1 MMSENISNKPERNN
15 KQFWHSINIYN
26 NLKRLYFS
34 IIPKGS
40 KVYDFTH
47 SFLNI
52 FLKQLKLFNIYYR
65 EWIRRFD
72 TPSMEDI
79 QAIRNHINLMAKK
92 PPISVIMPVYN
103 PPLELL
109 DQAIQSVINQVY
121 PYWEL
126 CIADDAS
133 TDSSIPSLI
142 QDYIQNDERIKAVFR
157 KENGHISAASNS
169 ALELATYDFMA
180 LLDHD
185 DILHPLAL
193 YYVANEINNHPES
206 VIIYSDEDKI
216 TRRGKRLDPYFKPD
230 FDYELLLS
238 QNMVSHLGVYR
249 TSIVRNVGG
258 FRTGLEGSQDYD
270 LVLRVLEHCETD
282 QIHHIPRPLYHW
294 RTIRE
299 SAARNLNIKP
309 YAIDAATQA
318 LTDHFSRRS
327 INAQVEFLPDLAGY
341 NIFYHL
347 PSPQPS
353 LAIIIPV
360 QKMSESIINLVDE
373 IQHNTVYTN
382 FQIIVGLAESDDYD
396 ISTIPEQLQER
407 FLIHR
412 YKNNISYSRL
422 VNQCVSDAATEFI
435 CLLDESLTGFQPGW
449 LSILMGQVTQP
460 GIGAVGPKLINSR
473 NNRVVSNG
481 IVFIDEKSPQHLS
494 KGEEKGLNGYFG
506 WAKLT
511 RGYSALSN
519 MCLLFKREH
528 FMFVSGLTETL
539 HIPLNCGID
548 FCLKLKELG
557 YRNVLRPLVE
567 LYIPEYNLST
577 HGFDIPFHLLD
588 QDRVYLD
595 EHWRKWFLNDPG
607 FNPNLDI
614 IDEKF
619 LINLNPKNS
628 YSRMIT

>member
-1 MMSENISNKPERNN
+1 MSENISNKPERNN

-327 INAQVEFLPDLAGY
+327 IK
-341 NIFYHL
+341 I
-347 PSPQPS
+347 
-353 LAIIIPV
+353 
-360 QKMSESIINLVDE
+360 
-373 IQHNTVYTN
+373 
-382 FQIIVGLAESDDYD
+382 
-396 ISTIPEQLQER
+396 
-407 FLIHR
+407 
-412 YKNNISYSRL
+412 
-422 VNQCVSDAATEFI
+422 
-435 CLLDESLTGFQPGW
+435 
-449 LSILMGQVTQP
+449 
-460 GIGAVGPKLINSR
+460 
-473 NNRVVSNG
+473 
-481 IVFIDEKSPQHLS
+481 
-494 KGEEKGLNGYFG
+494 
-506 WAKLT
+506 
-511 RGYSALSN
+511 
-519 MCLLFKREH
+519 
-528 FMFVSGLTETL
+528 
-539 HIPLNCGID
+539 
-548 FCLKLKELG
+548 
-557 YRNVLRPLVE
+557 
-567 LYIPEYNLST
+567 
-577 HGFDIPFHLLD
+577 
-588 QDRVYLD
+588 
-595 EHWRKWFLNDPG
+595 
-607 FNPNLDI
+607 
-614 IDEKF
+614 
-619 LINLNPKNS
+619 
-628 YSRMIT
+628 